1 MVFIGVVA
9 SADAETRQAE
19 QARSLNQVLQLAM
32 AYKGRVATVFVNVP
46 LRTNSGGK
54 RGSVGK
60 KLHSSPYVRRMLMD
74 FGIGGSSA
82 EKKPD
87 ATFPRVC
94 VASSLH
100 PDARRYDYGGGV
112 GERNYTVREFVGS
125 VLDYED
131 GIVPLDYEDEF
142 SYGGT
147 VATGKPS
154 SSDREGI
161 AVDREGSA
169 VARTDLGIAPY
180 QMSMPMHSAYHH
192 WDAHGAGDWAH
203 LPSCSS

>member
-1 MVFIGVVA
+1 MVFIGVDA

-131 GIVPLDYEDEF
+131 EF

-154 SSDREGI
+154 SSDREGSAVDREGG

-192 WDAHGAGDWAH
+192 WDAHGAGEWAH
-203 LPSCSS
+203 PFLQ